1 MLAAE
6 QALGKRCRCLGAS
19 NRVFFV
25 VTELR
30 ASLLCRI
37 LPQSADMKEFAFIH
51 EHGTVPDS
59 LRAVPFLESFNDAQL
74 DDVLNSSSY
83 IQCEEGDTI
92 IKEGAVDSRI
102 YILLSGE
109 VHVAKDGKTLA
120 SIKRPGEV
128 FGELAVVN
136 DDRRSASVVAAK
148 SSVCLAVDQKF
159 LQDIKPREEHPA
171 FYAALYEFIA
181 RVTAGRLQ
189 ATSRRLAEL
198 ELEVKSL
205 QAKLQEKSKKNGGN
219 GHGKTAAVRVRR
231 PVAKR
236 KLRPKPKRAAR
247 R

>member
-1 MLAAE
+1 
-6 QALGKRCRCLGAS
+6 
-19 NRVFFV
+19 
-25 VTELR
+25 
-30 ASLLCRI
+30 
-37 LPQSADMKEFAFIH
+37 MKEFAFIH
-51 EHGTVPDS
+51 EHGQVPDS
-59 LRAVPFLESFNDAQL
+59 LRAVPFLESFNDDQL

-83 IQCEEGDTI
+83 IQCEAGDTI

-109 VHVAKDGKTLA
+109 VHVAKEGKVLA
-120 SIKRPGEV
+120 SMKRPGEV

-148 SSVCLAVDQKF
+148 ASVCLAVDQKF
-159 LQDIKPREEHPA
+159 LQDIKPREEDPA

-205 QAKLQEKSKKNGGN
+205 QAKLEEKAKKNGASTA
-219 GHGKTAAVRVRR
+219 GKPAQVRVPR

-236 KLRPKPKRAAR
+236 KLRPKTKRAAR

>member
-1 MLAAE
+1 
-6 QALGKRCRCLGAS
+6 
-19 NRVFFV
+19 
-25 VTELR
+25 
-30 ASLLCRI
+30 
-37 LPQSADMKEFAFIH
+37 MKEFAFIH
-51 EHGTVPDS
+51 EHGQVPES
-59 LRAVPFLESFNDAQL
+59 LRAVPFLGSFDDAQL

-92 IKEGAVDSRI
+92 IQEGAVDSRI
-102 YILLSGE
+102 YILLNGE
-109 VHVAKDGKTLA
+109 VSVCKDGKTLA

-148 SSVCLAVDQKF
+148 STVCLAVDQKF
-159 LQDIKPREEHPA
+159 LQDIKPREEFPA

-205 QAKLQEKSKKNGGN
+205 QAKLAEKSKKSGSN
-219 GHGKTAAVRVRR
+219 GHRKAAPVRVRR
-231 PVAKR
+231 SPAAKR
-236 KLRPKPKRAAR
+236 KLRSKAKRPAR